1 MGVKMKKV
9 NLNDDIELLNIDE
22 SIIKILKKHN
32 VLIVEQLWNLKRND
46 LKEMGFE
53 SLEIKHI
60 KIKMQLHSLDIN
72 RKKYNK
78 N

>member
-1 MGVKMKKV
+1 MKKV

-22 SIIKILKKHN
+22 PIIKILKKHN

>member
-22 SIIKILKKHN
+22 PIIKILKKHN

-46 LKEMGFE
+46 LKEMGLE

>member
-1 MGVKMKKV
+1 MKKV

>member
-1 MGVKMKKV
+1 MKKV

-46 LKEMGFE
+46 LKEMGLE